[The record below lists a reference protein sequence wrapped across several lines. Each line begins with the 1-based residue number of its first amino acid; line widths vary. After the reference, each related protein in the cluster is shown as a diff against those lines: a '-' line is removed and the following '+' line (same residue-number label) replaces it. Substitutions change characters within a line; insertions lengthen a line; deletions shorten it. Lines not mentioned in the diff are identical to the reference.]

1 MALIKCTVC
10 GHVVSDKARKCQL
23 CGTPIATILTM
34 MRNGQQQTPPNINTS
49 PYQQGFPQQGQ
60 SYPQQGQGFPQHGQG
75 FPQQSQGF
83 PQQGQNFPQQG
94 QQVQQPESVF
104 PDASN
109 ARFGNDDTFIGQ
121 PQTSG
126 QPSDRQSAVN
136 SPQSFKQPEE
146 PFGVPQESQQQP
158 QQNDG
163 NSFWDEPGQGF
174 DGPEGGFSDV
184 GGGFDSMGPSD
195 FGTQTEE
202 QKQPEDTPWQD
213 DFQNDNAST
222 ARSTAEKA
230 TFVEEE
236 KIVFL
241 NKKTKRK
248 KTGKPEVKRKKKKN
262 IIILSIGVV
271 TLAVL
276 LYFFFVQGDTP
287 KKTSKKNRKQKTET
301 GANGKGAN
309 PDPIQEKK
317 ERDRMI
323 NLIDAVIGTES
334 QSAQPKNTKGMA
346 PKNNRKS
353 NIKTL
358 PDANPYLPK
367 TKESTKTTSG
377 AYSKSKQTTSHTYG
391 RTVNKAVAQ
400 RTPTKAATQTVAA
413 QARMSE
419 GTAPQQPVKQ
429 QERPQ
434 QSQQAVQPSTQSR
447 SIQNAKDNNDFFN
460 GY

>member
-10 GHVVSDKARKCQL
+10 GHVVSDKASNCQF
-23 CGTPIATILTM
+23 CGTPIATIFTM
-34 MRNGQQQTPPNINTS
+34 MRNGQQQTPPNINNGL
-49 PYQQGFPQQGQ
+49 YQQGFPQQGQ
-60 SYPQQGQGFPQHGQG
+60 SYSQQGQFLPQQEQN
-75 FPQQSQGF
+75 FPQQVF
-83 PQQGQNFPQQG
+83 PQQGQKVPQQ
-94 QQVQQPESVF
+94 ESAY

-109 ARFGNDDTFIGQ
+109 VGFGNDNTVISQ
-121 PQTSG
+121 PQNSG
-126 QPSDRQSAVN
+126 QLSDNQSVLN
-136 SPQSFKQPEE
+136 SPQSFKQPDES
-146 PFGVPQESQQQP
+146 FGARQESQHQS
-158 QQNDG
+158 QQNEG

-184 GGGFDSMGPSD
+184 GEGFDSVGPSD
-195 FGTQTEE
+195 SETQTEG

-236 KIVFL
+236 KIVIL

-323 NLIDAVIGTES
+323 NLIDAVIGTEN
-334 QSAQPKNTKGMA
+334 QTVQPKNNGIA
-346 PKNNRKS
+346 PQINKKS
-353 NIKTL
+353 NVKTVTA
-358 PDANPYLPK
+358 ANPYQPR
-367 TKESTKTTSG
+367 TKES
-377 AYSKSKQTTSHTYG
+377 AKSTYAASAKARQT
-391 RTVNKAVAQ
+391 
-400 RTPTKAATQTVAA
+400 AA
-413 QARMSE
+413 QTQNEKVNRVTQQKQQIPTPALAKATKS
-419 GTAPQQPVKQ
+419 TSVPTTVSTAAPQQTAKPAAQ
-429 QERPQ
+429 PQ
-434 QSQQAVQPSTQSR
+434 STHSR
-447 SIQNAKDNNDFFN
+447 SIQNAKENNDFFN